1 MRGYRYLHLDVFSAR
16 PFEGNPLAVFPA
28 ASGLD
33 DATMQAIAREIGFS
47 ETTFVLPADDAAADF
62 AAAGVEDQGLFVF
75 SAEAAGDGAIYS
87 RMFAPVF
94 NILEDPATGIASG
107 PLGSYLVHHGLV
119 SPARARTLVSLQGVA
134 MGRPSRISISIAA
147 EGGTVS
153 GVRVG
158 GTAVLIAQ
166 GTLFC

>member
-47 ETTFVLPADDAAADF
+47 ETTFVLPAD
-62 AAAGVEDQGLFVF
+62 
-75 SAEAAGDGAIYS
+75 
-87 RMFAPVF
+87 
-94 NILEDPATGIASG
+94 
-107 PLGSYLVHHGLV
+107 
-119 SPARARTLVSLQGVA
+119 
-134 MGRPSRISISIAA
+134 
-147 EGGTVS
+147 
-153 GVRVG
+153 